1 MNSPLLRLP
10 AEIRNMIWTFAL
22 DCGQDIELLRHSEL
36 RFPHTLQNYMSLL
49 FVCRQIHA
57 ETALLPYEL
66 KTFSMLSPG
75 RSYLVKFLERRTIVQ
90 REVMASVKWSWYG
103 FAPEMH
109 SAVEWLRMSRVRK
122 DSW

>member
-1 MNSPLLRLP
+1 
-10 AEIRNMIWTFAL
+10 MIWTFAL

-36 RFPHTLQNYMSLL
+36 RYPHTLQNHLSLL

-75 RSYLVKFLERRTIVQ
+75 RSYLVKFLERRTVVQ
-90 REVMASVKWSWYG
+90 REVMAGVKWSWYES
-103 FAPEMH
+103 APEIH
-109 SAVEWLRMSRVRK
+109 SAVEWLRMGRVRK

>member
-1 MNSPLLRLP
+1 
-10 AEIRNMIWTFAL
+10 MIWTFAL

-36 RFPHTLQNYMSLL
+36 RFPHTLQNYLSLL

-75 RSYLVKFLERRTIVQ
+75 RSYLVRFLERRTVVQ
-90 REVMASVKWSWYG
+90 REVMAGVKWWWYG
-103 FAPEMH
+103 SAPEMH
-109 SAVEWLRMSRVRK
+109 SAVEWMRMSRVRK